1 MIVLDNV
8 VGIRPAD
15 NIVAML
21 RDLADE
27 IEQVGNVA
35 NVFIV
40 IEHESDDDTD
50 VRCYGP
56 SDCAY
61 RAAGVLTKAVR
72 DLLP

>member
-8 VGIRPAD
+8 TDIRPAND
-15 NIVAML
+15 IVAML

-40 IEHESDDDTD
+40 IEHETDDDAD

-61 RAAGVLTKAVR
+61 RAAGFFTKAVR

>member
-8 VGIRPAD
+8 SEIRPAN

-27 IEQVGNVA
+27 IEQVGNA
-35 NVFIV
+35 TNVFIV
-40 IEHESDDDTD
+40 IEHETDDDAD
-50 VRCYGP
+50 VRCYGTT
-56 SDCAY
+56 DCAY